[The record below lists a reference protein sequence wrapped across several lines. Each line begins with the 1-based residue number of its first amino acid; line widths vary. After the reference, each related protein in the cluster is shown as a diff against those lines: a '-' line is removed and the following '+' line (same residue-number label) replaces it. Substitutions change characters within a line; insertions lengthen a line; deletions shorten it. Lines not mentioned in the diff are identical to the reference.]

1 MPRRELKGAI
11 SPLPIETVLPA
22 IKTRLAEQRNLVLQA
37 PPGAGKTTLVPLAL
51 LDEPWLKGGKILML
65 EPRRLAAKGAAMRMA
80 ELLSEP
86 VGRTVGYRTRFD
98 SQVSR
103 YSRIE
108 VLTEGILT
116 RRLQYDPELDGVGLV
131 IFDEI
136 HERNLNTDLAL
147 ALCLESQQAL
157 RPELRLLAMSATLD
171 GEALARLL
179 AASVLASAGKSYPVA
194 VHYPPRDPEGPL
206 AITISRAIL
215 RALAE
220 AEGDILAFLPGG
232 AEIRRTRE
240 LLAAEP
246 VCQAVRIYPLYGDL
260 PYAEQQRAIQPD
272 PQGTR
277 KIVLTTPIAETSLTI
292 EGIGVVVDSGYARTP
307 RFEPR
312 SGLTRLETVRIAA
325 DSAEQRTGRA
335 GRLGPGVCYRLWSEA
350 TQRNL
355 RPRRSPEI
363 LEADLAPLVLELAQW
378 GVGDPNELR
387 WLDPPPPG
395 ALAQAR
401 ELLTE
406 LEALDEQGRI
416 TPVGRKLLELPVH
429 PRLAHMLQ
437 QGTALGLA
445 WPAADLAALLEE
457 RDVLRGGGQGCDLNL
472 RLEALYGYRRQ
483 GAEGARRAGADPAA
497 CAQVE
502 QTAQRLR
509 GLLPAPASAGEA
521 YPETVGLLIALA
533 YPDRIAQRRANDH
546 HRYRLANGRGA
557 RLAETDS
564 LTGRDWLAVAHLDAG
579 GSEGRIFLAAP
590 VLVADLETHLASRI
604 QEQDRIV
611 WDARQEAVTA
621 RRERRLGNLLLAGR
635 ELREADPVRL
645 RRAMVDG
652 IRQLGLD
659 CLPWDRDG
667 RDWQARVL
675 SLRHWFPE
683 EGWPDVTDTHL
694 AATLED
700 WLEPYLDDITRREQL
715 QRLDLKQIL
724 RNRLAWPLA
733 ARLDEAAPTH
743 LQVPSGSRLRLRYM
757 PGEAPVLAV
766 KLQELFGL
774 AETPRIADGRAPVT
788 LHLLS
793 PAQRPIQ
800 VTQDLR
806 SFWENTYAE
815 VRKELKGRYPKH
827 PWPDDPWSA
836 TPTRRA
842 KVAAPSRR

>member
-1 MPRRELKGAI
+1 MRSRELKGI
-11 SPLPIETVLPA
+11 TSPLPLETVLPT
-22 IKTRLAEQRNLVLQA
+22 IKGRLTDQPNLVLQA
-37 PPGAGKTTLVPLAL
+37 PPGAGKTTLAPLAL
-51 LDEPWLKGGKILML
+51 LDEPWLKDGKILML

-80 ELLSEP
+80 ELLGEA

-103 YSRIE
+103 HSRIE

-116 RRLQYDPELDGVGLV
+116 RRLQHDPELDGVGLV
-131 IFDEI
+131 IIDEV

-157 RPELRLLAMSATLD
+157 RTELRLLAMSATLD
-171 GEALARLL
+171 GEALAWLM
-179 AASVLASAGKSYPVA
+179 AAPVLVSAGKSYPVT
-194 VHYPPRDPEGPL
+194 VHYLPRDPEGPL
-206 AITISRAIL
+206 AITVSRAIL

-220 AEGDILAFLPGG
+220 TEGGILTFLPGG

-246 VCQAVRIYPLYGDL
+246 VCQVMKVYPLYGDL

-277 KIVLTTPIAETSLTI
+277 KIVLATPIAETSLTI
-292 EGIGVVVDSGYARTP
+292 EGIGVVVDSGYARIP

-378 GVGDPNELR
+378 GVSDPTELC

-395 ALAQAR
+395 ALAQAH

-406 LEALDEQGRI
+406 LDALDEQGRI

-437 QGTALGLA
+437 QGAALGLA

-457 RDVLRGGGQGCDLNL
+457 RDILRGGGPGCDLSV
-472 RLEALYGYRRQ
+472 RLEALHAYRRQ

-497 CAQVE
+497 CARVE

-509 GLLPAPASAGEA
+509 SLLPAPNSNSPAT
-521 YPETVGLLIALA
+521 PETAGLLIAFA
-533 YPDRIAQRRANDH
+533 YPDRIAQRRANDP
-546 HRYRLANGRGA
+546 HRYLLANGRGA
-557 RLAETDS
+557 RLLETDS
-564 LTGRDWLAVAHLDAG
+564 LIGRDWLAVAHLDAG
-579 GSEGRIFLAAP
+579 ASEGRIFLAAP
-590 VLVADLETHLASRI
+590 VLVMDLEIHLARRI
-604 QEQDRIV
+604 EEQDRIV
-611 WDARQEAVTA
+611 WDTRQEAVTA
-621 RRERRLGNLLLAGR
+621 RRERRLGNLLLSSR
-635 ELREADPVRL
+635 ELRDVDPARL
-645 RRAMVDG
+645 RRAMLEGV
-652 IRQLGLD
+652 RQLGLD
-659 CLPWDRDG
+659 CLPWDRDS

-683 EGWPDVTDTHL
+683 EGWPDVTDTTL
-694 AATLED
+694 AAT
-700 WLEPYLDDITRREQL
+700 
-715 QRLDLKQIL
+715 
-724 RNRLAWPLA
+724 
-733 ARLDEAAPTH
+733 
-743 LQVPSGSRLRLRYM
+743 
-757 PGEAPVLAV
+757 
-766 KLQELFGL
+766 
-774 AETPRIADGRAPVT
+774 
-788 LHLLS
+788 
-793 PAQRPIQ
+793 
-800 VTQDLR
+800 
-806 SFWENTYAE
+806 
-815 VRKELKGRYPKH
+815 
-827 PWPDDPWSA
+827 
-836 TPTRRA
+836 
-842 KVAAPSRR
+842 